1 MAIRSAS
8 IAALV
13 ATSFAF
19 LPLLGCLP
27 SPQTPARAAMN
38 PNPAKEDE
46 AGRPAD
52 GAIRVAGLIRAV
64 RVSSILSP
72 QVAIITQ
79 GGSNR
84 LTLVTIVANGARV
97 KKDDVLAEFDAT
109 RQQEE
114 TLEVEAKAD
123 DLSHQV
129 TQKAAQN
136 LAEAE
141 KRQSEIKQAEADLAK
156 ALIQLKKGPVLP
168 DILRKQNQIKAE
180 TATARVASLKKSHA
194 ARQRAEAAALRVV
207 ELQRDR
213 QQIMLDRSRGNAA
226 KLVIKAPLA
235 GMVALE
241 NIWKGGTM
249 GHPREGDQLWP
260 GQPLLKIFDPSEMFL
275 DAQVGEPDGAR
286 LKPGTKA
293 RVHLDAYPELAF
305 ESVYESGSPVAT
317 TAIGSPVKNFHTRFR
332 LLSTDPR
339 LLPDLSAAAMVVP

>member
-1 MAIRSAS
+1 
-8 IAALV
+8 
-13 ATSFAF
+13 
-19 LPLLGCLP
+19 
-27 SPQTPARAAMN
+27 
-38 PNPAKEDE
+38 
-46 AGRPAD
+46 
-52 GAIRVAGLIRAV
+52 V
-64 RVSSILSP
+64 RVSSVLSP

-97 KKDDVLAEFDAT
+97 NKDDVLAEFDST
-109 RQQEE
+109 RQEEE

-123 DLSHQV
+123 DLGHQV
-129 TQKAAQN
+129 LQKAAQN
-136 LAEAE
+136 LSEAE
-141 KRQSEIKQAEADLAK
+141 KRVSEIKQAEADLSK
-156 ALIQLKKGPVLP
+156 ALIQLKKGPVLAEVV
-168 DILRKQNQIKAE
+168 RQQNEIKAE
-180 TATARVASLKKSHA
+180 AAKARVASLKKSHE
-194 ARQRAEAAALRVV
+194 ARLRTEAAGLRVI

-213 QQIMLDRSRGNAA
+213 QRIMLERSKGNAA

-286 LKPGTKA
+286 LKPGVRAK
-293 RVHLDAYPELAF
+293 VQLDAYPGLAF
-305 ESVYESGSPVAT
+305 EAVYESGSPVAT

-339 LLPDLSAAAMVVP
+339 LLPDLSAAAVVTP